1 MSKDSSLLF
10 HFENSSIS
18 IVEIKINGI
27 VTDDKSKIYHWL
39 LFEREKKEL
48 LHLSFGKM
56 GKIGE
61 KDFRDFK
68 DSRLEFS
75 NETALFTK
83 ADEHYNLQR
92 IPTEIDLEDGL
103 RKEIDKY
110 IYNLK
115 VNG

>member
-1 MSKDSSLLF
+1 MSKTYNLLF

-27 VTDDKSKIYHWL
+27 VSDDKSKIYHWL
-39 LFEREKKEL
+39 LFARDKKEL

-61 KDFRDFK
+61 KDFRAFK
-68 DSRLEFS
+68 DSRLEFD
-75 NETALFTK
+75 NETALFSRANET
-83 ADEHYNLQR
+83 YNLQR

-110 IYNLK
+110 LHNLQ
-115 VNG
+115 